1 MTTGIT
7 GNGND
12 ILIRD
17 VLVKIFERLDQLEA
31 RLDRLETKID
41 AQRPALTENWA
52 PVADASRILGLSQ
65 EQIRDRI
72 RDGRWEY
79 GRHYVNAS
87 DGAIP
92 RYSINLLAVRK
103 LLAKPPEQRRP
114 ARRA

>member
-1 MTTGIT
+1 MTT

-17 VLVKIFERLDQLEA
+17 VLLQIFTRLDQLET
-31 RLDRLETKID
+31 RLDRLESKID
-41 AQRPALTENWA
+41 AQRPAPIENWA
-52 PVADASRILGLSQ
+52 TVADAARALGLSR

-72 RDGRWEY
+72 RNGRWEY